1 MKRRGSPHVTRLAGN
16 QYPILAV
23 VVLDAAMVEHPQ
35 DQRQLPRPERVQDW
49 RRDLQS
55 AVEARRELG
64 PEYEPQLI
72 ESFLERLDRDIDQ
85 RLDARVS
92 GHRPHPGPGRTNTS
106 IPIALGSLGLGIP
119 LSGIA
124 GGTGG
129 LGGLLAAWAGIV
141 AVNVAHAW
149 GQRRSEA

>member
-1 MKRRGSPHVTRLAGN
+1 VKRRGSPHVTRLAGN

-35 DQRQLPRPERVQDW
+35 DQRQLPRPERVQDQ
-49 RRDLQS
+49 RRDLQA

-92 GHRPHPGPGRTNTS
+92 GHRPRPDRTNTS

-149 GQRRSEA
+149 GQRRSGA

>member
-1 MKRRGSPHVTRLAGN
+1 
-16 QYPILAV
+16 
-23 VVLDAAMVEHPQ
+23 MVEHPQ
-35 DQRQLPRPERVQDW
+35 DQRQLPRPERVQDQ
-49 RRDLQS
+49 RRDLQA

-149 GQRRSEA
+149 GQRRSGA